1 MPCGF
6 VSGPG
11 TSGTFSSL
19 IINGTIII
27 ELSPG
32 EFGTGAD
39 ASNSQQKIHGT
50 DGSSG
55 TIIYY
60 SFFNSSGIFLVSE
73 FDSAAYG
80 KIRW

>member
-6 VSGPG
+6 VSGSG
-11 TSGTFSSL
+11 TSGTSSSL
-19 IINGTIII
+19 IINSMSLI

-39 ASNSQQKIHGT
+39 ASNSTQKIHGT
-50 DGSSG
+50 DGSLG
-55 TIIYY
+55 TIIYSP
-60 SFFNSSGIFLVSE
+60 SFNTSGIFLLSE
-73 FDSAAYG
+73 FDSGAYG